1 MKEVK
6 PSTSYCKYHKTRGH
20 RRPEMTYNLAGAF
33 EKLNENPFVREPY
46 ADDMPPQDEDALI
59 SEEPPGYDAEY
70 DRYDDIW

>member
-1 MKEVK
+1 M
-6 PSTSYCKYHKTRGH
+6 PYT
-20 RRPEMTYNLAGAF
+20 LAGAF